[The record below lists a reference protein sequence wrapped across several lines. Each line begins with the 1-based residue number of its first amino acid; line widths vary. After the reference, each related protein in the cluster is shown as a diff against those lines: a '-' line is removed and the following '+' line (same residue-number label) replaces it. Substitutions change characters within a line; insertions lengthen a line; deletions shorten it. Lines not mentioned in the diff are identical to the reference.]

1 MCHWEAFDISETKK
15 RYPFISIPGKSNEK
29 DGHNIATKRHNTVL
43 WVIFTAFFMKRQDIY
58 NGMILARPRKNGT
71 F

>member
-1 MCHWEAFDISETKK
+1 MYHWEAFDISETTK

-29 DGHNIATKRHNTVL
+29 GGHNIATKCHNTVL
-43 WVIFTAFFMKRQDIY
+43 WVIFTAFFMKGQNIY
-58 NGMILARPRKNGT
+58 NGMILAGPRKNGT